1 MAVNKAADVTTLV
14 AAVLALALDGP
25 ILRPFVRELAART
38 APHKARGA
46 LGLLWKRGNA
56 DPEGV
61 GQGGD

>member
-1 MAVNKAADVTTLV
+1 MAVHKAADVTILV
-14 AAVLALALDGP
+14 AAILALALDGP
-25 ILRPFVRELAART
+25 ILSLFVRELAAHT
-38 APHKARGA
+38 APCKARGA